1 MVFIPTTTEKEI
13 VKKVQTTKNEAKEEM
28 QTKFH
33 LKSKK
38 IYIMVPEFQMLYSLR
53 SAGRDFLT
61 NCISLVLLYMA

>member
-1 MVFIPTTTEKEI
+1 MVCIPTTTEKEI

-38 IYIMVPEFQMLYSLR
+38 IYIMVPEFQK
-53 SAGRDFLT
+53 
-61 NCISLVLLYMA
+61 